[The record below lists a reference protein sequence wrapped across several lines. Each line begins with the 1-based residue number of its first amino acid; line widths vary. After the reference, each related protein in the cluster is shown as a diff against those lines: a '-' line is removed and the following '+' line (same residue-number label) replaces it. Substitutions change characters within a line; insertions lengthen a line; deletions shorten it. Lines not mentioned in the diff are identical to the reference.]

1 MSKIYIM
8 TENDILIPWT
18 GDVEGQGIVRPD
30 HDEKIFS
37 YEAVKREV
45 KANTDCAAGYNL
57 LTGTA
62 VPAGEVWKITG
73 GHILNNIN
81 NSGVTQLA
89 VNLSGS
95 NYQVL
100 NKATLTA
107 AVAEMFFSEIYMIEG
122 DFFVCHFYGC
132 ILNDDI
138 YMAYHGIKMKVP

>member
-1 MSKIYIM
+1 MRLFIK
-8 TENDILIPWT
+8 TDQDKLIALL
-18 GDVEGQGIVRPD
+18 GDDGGQVIVRSD

-37 YEAVKREV
+37 YEDVKREV
-45 KANTDCAAGYNL
+45 KANTDCVAGYNL

-95 NYQVL
+95 NYQIL

-122 DFFVCHFYGC
+122 DYFVCHFYGC
-132 ILNDDI
+132 TVGDDI